1 MATHS
6 SFLAGESQGQRS
18 LAGYSPWGHKELH
31 TIERLSTAQHTPR
44 TWTKSVGMPHP
55 ADMNTVDS
63 SDQSVGE
70 GQFHPG
76 GP

>member
-1 MATHS
+1 M
-6 SFLAGESQGQRS
+6 LAAQITAVVS
-18 LAGYSPWGHKELH
+18 LG
-31 TIERLSTAQHTPR
+31 R
-44 TWTKSVGMPHP
+44 MPHP